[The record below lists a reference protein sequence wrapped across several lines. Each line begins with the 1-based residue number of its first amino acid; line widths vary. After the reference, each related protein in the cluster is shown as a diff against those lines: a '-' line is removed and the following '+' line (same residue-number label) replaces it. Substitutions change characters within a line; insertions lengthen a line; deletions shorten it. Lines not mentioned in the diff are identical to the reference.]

1 MYWLERYLRDG
12 DAYIGLSP
20 GLDNRL
26 AKIAWLHEC
35 MRLLAPNGRPLVKV
49 HVFGTSSPAIAALH
63 PFFSLDAST
72 WFQGPCH
79 GNILVPNAA
88 IETDWVTT
96 PITDGMRYSKRHFD
110 HLLSAEQAWIRAH
123 IKSLELEMSQVRYD
137 VEARK
142 VVSIIGYQTVE
153 KRTGVTIYLVTNL
166 SRGERETLDQH
177 GVEHRLL
184 SFYDLRNKSE
194 DALQRYLTPDFSPWE
209 RQRRSPKP
217 RDWTDTATDWRKLAV
232 WRRGKR
238 YENDTF
244 T

>member
-72 WFQGPCH
+72 WFQGPGH

-142 VVSIIGYQTVE
+142 VVSIIGYQ
-153 KRTGVTIYLVTNL
+153 NL
-166 SRGERETLDQH
+166 PPQSSGHCGNR
-177 GVEHRLL
+177 
-184 SFYDLRNKSE
+184 F
-194 DALQRYLTPDFSPWE
+194 PDGSM
-209 RQRRSPKP
+209 
-217 RDWTDTATDWRKLAV
+217 LAV
-232 WRRGKR
+232 MQSDNPVALHIQGLLRGNSSHYR
-238 YENDTF
+238 IATSAAASPQ
-244 T
+244 